1 MSNETAAPIDFHEK
15 IVYNSRVGKRRES
28 MKRILTIQ
36 DISCIGK
43 CSVTAALPILSAMGV
58 EAAILPTALLSSHT
72 AFSDYTFLD
81 LTSQL
86 PAITEKW
93 QEQGI
98 SFDAIYSGYLGS
110 VKQIAIVEDIIARFR
125 KPDTLVFVDPV
136 MGDAGRLYSG
146 MSADFPQYMK
156 RLCRCADVIVPNM
169 TEAAH
174 LLDIPYIERDY
185 DEAYIREMLRQLS
198 NGGAKMV
205 ILTGVSF
212 AQSEVGFMGYDAVR
226 NQYFSYFHKRFPQ
239 QFHGTGD
246 VFASTCVG
254 GLLRGMSLEQ
264 AARLAEDFTL
274 ESIRETSRAEDAR
287 WYGVHYE
294 KAFPYL
300 FRRLYSGF

>member
-1 MSNETAAPIDFHEK
+1 
-15 IVYNSRVGKRRES
+15 

-36 DISCIGK
+36 DISCVGK

-58 EAAILPTALLSSHT
+58 EATILPTALLSSHT
-72 AFSDYTFLD
+72 AFSEFTFLD
-81 LTSQL
+81 LTAYMPS
-86 PAITEKW
+86 ITAQW
-93 QEQGI
+93 QQQGI
-98 SFDAIYSGYLGS
+98 TFDAIYTGYLGS
-110 VKQIAIVEDIIARFR
+110 VEQIAVVEDIITRFR
-125 KPDTLVFVDPV
+125 TPETLIFVDPV

-146 MSADFPQYMK
+146 MSSDFPQHMK

-174 LLDIPYIERDY
+174 LLKIPYIEKDY
-185 DEAYIREMLRQLS
+185 DDAYIRDILHRLS
-198 NGGAKMV
+198 AIGADMV

-212 AQSEVGFMGYDAVR
+212 AQSEVGFMGFDAAR
-226 NQYFSYFHKRFPQ
+226 EQYFSYFHKRFPQ

-274 ESIRETSRAEDAR
+274 ESIRETAQAEDAR

-294 KAFPYL
+294 AAFPYL
-300 FRRLYSGF
+300 FRRLYPGF